1 VSDDQR
7 ARIGSTPIG
16 GLVSH
21 GPSKPD
27 LKHLI
32 LQGRS
37 LFEDTKFGEELSDL
51 GSVATDCLGDIRRAG
66 GPEETDRRI
75 SDGGHYFGTGALSD
89 PACVLPE
96 GNVTH
101 VMGAILD

>member
-1 VSDDQR
+1 VPRAHNHRSRVGLAVQR
-7 ARIGSTPIG
+7 WLGLTQGS
-16 GLVSH
+16 
-21 GPSKPD
+21 
-27 LKHLI
+27 
-32 LQGRS
+32 S

-66 GPEETDRRI
+66 GPEKTDRRI

>member
-1 VSDDQR
+1 MQ
-7 ARIGSTPIG
+7 
-16 GLVSH
+16 
-21 GPSKPD
+21 GP
-27 LKHLI
+27 
-32 LQGRS
+32 S